1 MKAQTE
7 GTQIRRLNSA
17 NYKRGLTLLL
27 DSKSDD
33 YFVTADDFVGFKVLV
48 HRPEAYPEVEGNA
61 IAVGAGRE
69 FFVSVSA
76 SHTEGSKAILDFPFE
91 GRSCLFNEERN
102 FPNSEVR
109 LLIKTQQARAVGSGP
124 CWQAGQ
130 P

>member
-1 MKAQTE
+1 MGVEGVVWFTHCVRNSQMIYTE
-7 GTQIRRLNSA
+7 
-17 NYKRGLTLLL
+17 RGYL
-27 DSKSDD
+27 SGWWSQ
-33 YFVTADDFVGFKVLV
+33 YVFKVLV

-109 LLIKTQQARAVGSGP
+109 
-124 CWQAGQ
+124 
-130 P
+130 

>member
-1 MKAQTE
+1 M
-7 GTQIRRLNSA
+7 
-17 NYKRGLTLLL
+17 L

-109 LLIKTQQARAVGSGP
+109 YNLTMAFGKIGKTAYVRSARFCRLISTSKQN
-124 CWQAGQ
+124 
-130 P
+130 

>member
-1 MKAQTE
+1 M
-7 GTQIRRLNSA
+7 
-17 NYKRGLTLLL
+17 
-27 DSKSDD
+27 
-33 YFVTADDFVGFKVLV
+33 LV

-102 FPNSEVR
+102 FPNSEVPFQN
-109 LLIKTQQARAVGSGP
+109 ITSAREGSGP
-124 CWQAGQ
+124 CWQAG
-130 P
+130 